1 MSNLHFVFKRTNE
14 DQVAEAYASVYLP
27 EVISAKYIN
36 EGRLLHITL
45 QHQFELSIPAGNNS
59 NVSDFFAA
67 LEQFSL

>member
-1 MSNLHFVFKRTNE
+1 MSTLHFVFKRTNE

-59 NVSDFFAA
+59 NVPAFFAM

>member
-14 DQVAEAYASVYLP
+14 NQVAEAYASVYLP

-36 EGRLLHITL
+36 EDRLLHITL

-59 NVSDFFAA
+59 NVSAFFAT

>member
-14 DQVAEAYASVYLP
+14 DQVAEAYASVYLT
-27 EVISAKYIN
+27 EVITAKYIN

-59 NVSDFFAA
+59 NVPAFFAM

>member
-14 DQVAEAYASVYLP
+14 NQVAEAYASVYLP

-59 NVSDFFAA
+59 NVSAFFAT